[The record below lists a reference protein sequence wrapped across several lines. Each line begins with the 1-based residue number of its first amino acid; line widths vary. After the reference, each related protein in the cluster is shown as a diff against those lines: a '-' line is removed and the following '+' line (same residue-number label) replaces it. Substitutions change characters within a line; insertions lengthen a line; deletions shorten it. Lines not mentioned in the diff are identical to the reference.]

1 VSVPKLVRTVDPWL
15 VPVTIYEIETPSP
28 EENVALALSGMAGAL
43 REDRGWS
50 GKQRLLGSVKLGQID
65 YALVRRRPSLEGVAD
80 TEHNPF
86 VWSAMTLLRGSVREH
101 AGVTHVRLVF
111 SPGYLIPAF
120 VLSMTAF
127 MAYQGVR
134 SGSAWELMVA
144 PAFAWLGMLAI
155 HRAALRRLRPHA
167 FAALGLPAR

>member
-1 VSVPKLVRTVDPWL
+1 MSAPRLVRTVDAWL

-28 EENVALALSGMAGAL
+28 EENVALALNGMAGAL
-43 REDRGWS
+43 QKDHFWY
-50 GKQRLLGSVKLGQID
+50 GKQRLHGSVRFGQID
-65 YALVRRRPSLEGVAD
+65 YALVRRRPSRQGVAD

-134 SGSAWELMVA
+134 SGSAWELMLA
-144 PAFAWLGMLAI
+144 PAVAWIGMLAI